1 VERGKALGQCGCP
14 RDNSEVR
21 FEVSKCRGVVG
32 NEFSACME
40 DVGSSCGEAG
50 RQERG
55 RGVVYDDVVG
65 GGDCR
70 L

>member
-1 VERGKALGQCGCP
+1 VDVLGIIP
-14 RDNSEVR
+14 RS
-21 FEVSKCRGVVG
+21 VSKFRSVGGVVG